1 MSFKEW
7 TFCQVTPEIQD
18 ILKKE
23 KEKAKFSNKTKLLVQ
38 RMDILSG
45 YARNTRYIKKRKRK
59 SKIQ

>member
-1 MSFKEW
+1 MFREW

-45 YARNTRYIKKRKRK
+45 YFKNTRCIKKKKEEREKE
-59 SKIQ
+59 